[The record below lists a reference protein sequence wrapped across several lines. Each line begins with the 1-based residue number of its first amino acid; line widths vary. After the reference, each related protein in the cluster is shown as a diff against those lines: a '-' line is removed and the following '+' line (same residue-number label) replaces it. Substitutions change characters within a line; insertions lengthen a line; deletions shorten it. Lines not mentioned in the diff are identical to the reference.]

1 MEYNIYGDYSPGNE
15 MYKDE
20 NGIPVKR
27 TPITHPYSYDAYVI
41 DGKFNKEFEK
51 GYVNGCEY
59 DDRLLQSDYKKYEAL
74 KVKYLSKGTN
84 VATAQKLLREWFN
97 NDSIIVVNVMKGCN
111 VSNGYPY
118 YVFQFHVDI

>member
-1 MEYNIYGDYSPGNE
+1 MEYNIYGEFSPANE

-27 TPITHPYSYDAYVI
+27 TPITHPYSYDAHVI

-51 GYVNGCEY
+51 GYVNGCVY

-74 KVKYLSKGTN
+74 KAKYLSKCIN
-84 VATAQKLLREWFN
+84 VTTVQKLLREWFN

-111 VSNGYPY
+111 ISNGYPY
-118 YVFQFHVDI
+118 YVFQYHVDN